1 MNREELE
8 KETIEEKY
16 INRMKEYEFKK
27 IVENFYDNKD
37 LHMNFDNCILNFLEE
52 LGYKDIVKYYRN
64 SRKRYEFWYD

>member
-1 MNREELE
+1 MKLK
-8 KETIEEKY
+8 KETMEEKY

-37 LHMNFDNCILNFLEE
+37 LHMHFDNCILNFLEE

-64 SRKRYEFWYD
+64 SRKRYGFWYD